1 MLYVIGQNPCDW
13 LKIKTV
19 KNIFM
24 CNYEDKVCEHIDI
37 EAIIGGPQNKATF
50 FNNKS
55 DAVEMLETMKKQKVK
70 IQPYLPMFDENPT
83 IEDLKIF
90 TLQIQE

>member
-1 MLYVIGQNPCDW
+1 MLYVIGHNHCDW

-24 CNYEDKVCEHIDI
+24 CSHEDKVCEHIDI
-37 EAIIGGPQNKATF
+37 EATIGGPQNEATF

-55 DAVEMLETMKKQKVK
+55 DAVEMLEIMKKQKVK
-70 IQPYLPMFDENPT
+70 LQPYLGMFDEIPT